1 VIKQITRSAAQRANF
16 TRIAQ
21 QLNLKVTPLIAGYGI
36 RWNIKYQSHKKAID
50 AREVIDQI
58 LKEDQESNGAGDFN
72 DVLFSPRN
80 WKEIDNLNRE
90 MEVRFQ
96 WTYLFFLL
104 LT

>member
-16 TRIAQ
+16 DRVAQ
-21 QLNLKVTPLIAGYGI
+21 ELGVKVSPLIAGYGI

-58 LKEDQESNGAGDFN
+58 LKEDQSENGPGDFGEAY
-72 DVLFSPRN
+72 FSPRD

-90 MEVRFQ
+90 LEVRS
-96 WTYLFFLL
+96 
-104 LT
+104 